1 MQGRLDGRA
10 GCIHIAA
17 GENITISTFNSGIYP
32 NGAYALIAQ
41 EDTTF
46 SSLLDNF
53 GGDLLVSCNLSG
65 KTLKAGSYISVPD
78 NISIDS
84 VKPSSGSV
92 ICYIFDPKTT
102 G

>member
-10 GCIHIAA
+10 GCVHVAA
-17 GENITISTFNSGIYP
+17 GETIVISSFNGGTYP
-32 NGAYALIAQ
+32 FGAYALIAQ

-46 SSLLDNF
+46 SSLVDNF
-53 GGDLLVSCNLSG
+53 GGDLLVSCNLEG

-78 NISIDS
+78 NISIDT
-84 VKPSSGSV
+84 VRPASGSV

>member
-10 GCIHIAA
+10 GCIHVAS
-17 GENITISTFNSGIYP
+17 GENITISTFNGGVYP
-32 NGAYALIAQ
+32 YGAYALIAQ

-46 SSLLDNF
+46 ADLLDNF
-53 GGDLLVSCNLSG
+53 GGDLLISLNLSG
-65 KTLKAGSYISVPD
+65 KTLKAGAYISVPD
-78 NISIDS
+78 NISIDL
-84 VKPSSGSV
+84 VKISLGSV

>member
-10 GCIHIAA
+10 GCIHVGT

-46 SSLLDNF
+46 TTLEDNF
-53 GGDLLVSCNLSG
+53 GGDLLLSCNLTG
-65 KTLKAGSYISVPD
+65 KTLTAGAYISVPD
-78 NISIDS
+78 NISINV